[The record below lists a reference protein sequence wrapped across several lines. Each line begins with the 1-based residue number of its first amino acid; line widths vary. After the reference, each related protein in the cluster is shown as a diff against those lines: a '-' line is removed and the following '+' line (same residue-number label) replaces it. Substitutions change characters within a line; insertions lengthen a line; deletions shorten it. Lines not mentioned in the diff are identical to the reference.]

1 MKENI
6 NTEAAILKAAET
18 LFKEKGF
25 KGTTTTLIAGQAG
38 VTHAMLHYY
47 FRTKE
52 QIFTKVLDGYI
63 KKMHD
68 NFKQSM
74 SHTSLDDTICSATA
88 SLFDFFRE
96 HQGEMKVILEVA
108 ENHPDMLDK
117 YREGVHNM
125 LTTAFAKHD
134 ERISAAAQ
142 SGDTEVLPMSEIIET
157 IIFSTYSTFALL
169 PLARLVLTGDLDSFL
184 EHRKQ
189 QTIEAVRCM
198 TQKKHDK

>member
-1 MKENI
+1 
-6 NTEAAILKAAET
+6 
-18 LFKEKGF
+18 
-25 KGTTTTLIAGQAG
+25 
-38 VTHAMLHYY
+38 
-47 FRTKE
+47 
-52 QIFTKVLDGYI
+52 
-63 KKMHD
+63 
-68 NFKQSM
+68 
-74 SHTSLDDTICSATA
+74 
-88 SLFDFFRE
+88 
-96 HQGEMKVILEVA
+96 
-108 ENHPDMLDK
+108 MLDK
-117 YREGVHNM
+117 YRAGVHNM

-142 SGDTEVLPMSEIIET
+142 SGDTELLSMSEILET

>member
-63 KKMHD
+63 KEMHD

-74 SHTSLDDTICSATA
+74 SIFLCII
-88 SLFDFFRE
+88 
-96 HQGEMKVILEVA
+96 ILKI
-108 ENHPDMLDK
+108 HDK
-117 YREGVHNM
+117 YIGILCFVN
-125 LTTAFAKHD
+125 LFCFTNTARA
-134 ERISAAAQ
+134 SA
-142 SGDTEVLPMSEIIET
+142 I
-157 IIFSTYSTFALL
+157 
-169 PLARLVLTGDLDSFL
+169 
-184 EHRKQ
+184 
-189 QTIEAVRCM
+189 C
-198 TQKKHDK
+198 